1 MITLLIADTAAVVG
15 SITEAELEVLI
26 ENLEE
31 TSPGDTDYYIDKAT
45 IEVLQESGDA
55 TEHLLAVLRE
65 ALGSSDGVEVRWQ
78 EA

>member
-1 MITLLIADTAAVVG
+1 MITLLNAETDAVVG

-31 TSPGDTDYYIDKAT
+31 TAPGDTDYYIDEST
-45 IEVLQESGDA
+45 IEILAESGDA
-55 TEHLLAVLRE
+55 TEHLLSVLRE
-65 ALGSSDGVEVRWQ
+65 ALAGTEGVEVRWQ

>member
-31 TSPGDTDYYIDKAT
+31 TSTGDTDYYIDKAT